1 LSTHPYLQVSDAPER
16 HPDPSAGVDEHD
28 EERLLRRIF
37 RRLLA
42 THGVDFSQYKR
53 STLRR
58 RLRRRQTVQ
67 KMDDLSEYAALV
79 EQDSDEAATLYKD
92 FLIRVTEFFRDPAS
106 FDALRQKVFPELCA
120 DRSPKNPIRV
130 WVPGCSTGEEV
141 YSLAICLLEH
151 LGDQLVPGSI
161 QFFGTDVS
169 EAAIDHARAGIYLD
183 ATVHDISPQRLQ
195 RFFVEQDGRHKI
207 AKSVRDLCIF
217 ARQDVTRDP
226 PFSQLD
232 LISCKNLL
240 IYLETPAQRRVMEV
254 FHYALK
260 SSGTLLL
267 GPSETVGQADD
278 LFALTDKQNR
288 LYQRTASSRPIDLDL
303 RTASVSRFQRARADA
318 GPLDE
323 SSVQREADRL
333 LLARYAPA
341 SVLIG
346 EDLNILQFRGE
357 TGPYLE
363 HASGAPSFSLHRVL
377 RTELLAE
384 VSAAI
389 REAHDTGAET
399 GREGL
404 TVDDRRDIKVSVI
417 PLQNPNSARNYLVLF
432 EDGSRP
438 MSGRRVHAQPPPPLE
453 ESEKDRRLAHA
464 DRELAA
470 LRSYLQATV
479 EDHEAV
485 KEELKSAHEEVL
497 SANEEFQSTNE
508 ELETSKEE
516 LQSANEELTT
526 TNEELRSRNRELAT
540 LNAVVQR
547 AEAASARDRAYSDAV
562 IQAVGVPLV
571 VLEADLKIIRVND
584 AFYDEFRVGPEDTLG
599 KLLYDIGNGQWN
611 DPALRRQL
619 DAVLSKNEPM
629 SEIEIEHH
637 FPRVGYRSISLTAR
651 RIVADAERPDLIL
664 LALENITDRQVTANT
679 LRERS
684 RRKDEFLAML
694 AHELRNPLM
703 PITNAVQIL
712 RRIASDP
719 ASVKLFDIISRQT
732 AQLAHLVNELLDVA
746 RIGRGLIELQR
757 QNLDLVA
764 LVNHAAEASRPRIE
778 QRGQTF
784 SVELP
789 DDSIAVNADPV
800 RLQQA
805 IANLLD
811 NATKYTEPGGQV
823 ALAVR
828 QESTQAVVT
837 VRDDG
842 IGIDPSRLEEIFELF
857 SQVDTSL
864 ARSGGGLGIGLTVV
878 RRVLEMHGGSIEA
891 RSAGLG
897 RGSEFVVRLPVASFV
912 DAQPDETGAAIDS
925 APNLAG
931 RRVLIVD
938 DNADLA
944 ETLAQIVV
952 GWGHEVAIAGDGPS
966 ALELVRNFQPDAALI
981 DIGLPGVTGYEIAR
995 RIRADVF
1002 DRDLHLVAITG
1013 YGRPEDRDAARAA
1026 GFDAHMTKPVAL
1038 NRLREMLERK
1048 LAPGGRPSATDRS
1061 NASAE

>member
-1 LSTHPYLQVSDAPER
+1 RP
-16 HPDPSAGVDEHD
+16 
-28 EERLLRRIF
+28 
-37 RRLLA
+37 
-42 THGVDFSQYKR
+42 HGV
-53 STLRR
+53 L
-58 RLRRRQTVQ
+58 
-67 KMDDLSEYAALV
+67 M
-79 EQDSDEAATLYKD
+79 
-92 FLIRVTEFFRDPAS
+92 
-106 FDALRQKVFPELCA
+106 
-120 DRSPKNPIRV
+120 
-130 WVPGCSTGEEV
+130 
-141 YSLAICLLEH
+141 
-151 LGDQLVPGSI
+151 
-161 QFFGTDVS
+161 
-169 EAAIDHARAGIYLD
+169 
-183 ATVHDISPQRLQ
+183 
-195 RFFVEQDGRHKI
+195 
-207 AKSVRDLCIF
+207 
-217 ARQDVTRDP
+217 
-226 PFSQLD
+226 
-232 LISCKNLL
+232 
-240 IYLETPAQRRVMEV
+240 
-254 FHYALK
+254 
-260 SSGTLLL
+260 L
-267 GPSETVGQADD
+267 GPAESVGQADELFD
-278 LFALTDKQNR
+278 LRDKKCR
-288 LYQRTASSRPIDLDL
+288 LYTRRAVRPSTGIDVKAPRTTPAYSHSPDAQ
-303 RTASVSRFQRARADA
+303 TAFFEM
-318 GPLDE
+318 E
-323 SSVQREADRL
+323 SAQREADRL

-341 SVLIG
+341 SLLVD
-346 EDLNILQFRGE
+346 EALNILQFRGE
-357 TGPYLE
+357 TSPYLE
-363 HASGAPSFSLHRVL
+363 HASGPPSLNLQRVA
-377 RTELLAE
+377 RTELIAE
-384 VSAAI
+384 LSAAVQEA
-389 REAHDTGAET
+389 RETGAET
-399 GREGL
+399 RREGL
-404 TVDDRRDIKVSVI
+404 SVDERRDVGLSVI
-417 PLQNPNSARNYLVLF
+417 PLQRFGPERCYLIVF
-432 EDGSRP
+432 QDGSRP
-438 MSGRRVHAQPPPPLE
+438 AAGRRAQQAPALLS
-453 ESEKDRRLAHA
+453 ESEKDRRLAQAEREVAAMRDYLHA
-464 DRELAA
+464 TME
-470 LRSYLQATV
+470 
-479 EDHEAV
+479 EHEAV